1 MRKMKSTMSVVITV
15 LLFLAAVHGYD
26 KVGER
31 ETQQQQQQRNSKSL
45 RESNIRFLKHL
56 ENTVGEYNT
65 KIASSMV
72 SFMVLRLIE
81 GAAT

>member
-1 MRKMKSTMSVVITV
+1 MCQMKSNMSVVITV
-15 LLFLAAVHGYD
+15 LLFLAVVHGYD

-31 ETQQQQQQRNSKSL
+31 ETQQQQQRNSQSL
-45 RESNIRFLKHL
+45 RESDIRFLKHL

-65 KIASSMV
+65 EIASSMV